1 MSTIETNTENDTET
15 LHKAMK
21 GSGKNKEEIIKLVA
35 NRTVR
40 QRMSIKEYYKIA
52 YGGDILED
60 LEKALSGNFSNAV
73 VALFTNPIQYDCI
86 QLRKAMKGAGS
97 DKESLIELI
106 VTRPNWMIKSIVQ
119 EYSYSIKRDLIKD
132 VESETSGPLQKILL
146 AFLQGN
152 KGENLQ
158 PNLEECTQLAQSLI
172 NAEPKNWWIEN
183 SVLIPILTTKSPI
196 EIALICR
203 EYHKLAKK
211 TILESIEKEVQK
223 KDGKKYLRLILFAL
237 ISPSEYF
244 AKRLNQAVKGIGT
257 DDNLLIR
264 ILVTR
269 DEIDMPQIKQYYKQI
284 IKKDMLEDIK
294 GDTSGDYRNLLIE
307 LADH

>member
-21 GSGKNKEEIIKLVA
+21 GPGKNKEVIVKLVA

-40 QRMSIKEYYKIA
+40 QRMSIKEYYKNA
-52 YGGDILED
+52 YGGDIIKD

-73 VALFTNPIQYDCI
+73 IALFTNPIEYDCI

-119 EYSYSIKRDLIKD
+119 EYSNYIKRDLIKD

-158 PNLEECTQLAQSLI
+158 PSLEECTQLAQSLI
-172 NAEPKNWWIEN
+172 DAEPKNWWTEN

-211 TILESIEKEVQK
+211 NNFRIDRERSTKEGRK
-223 KDGKKYLRLILFAL
+223 KLLKIDSFC
-237 ISPSEYF
+237 
-244 AKRLNQAVKGIGT
+244 T
-257 DDNLLIR
+257 D
-264 ILVTR
+264 
-269 DEIDMPQIKQYYKQI
+269 
-284 IKKDMLEDIK
+284 
-294 GDTSGDYRNLLIE
+294 
-307 LADH
+307 